1 MYLIRLR
8 IMTSK
13 ENMTISIDKAL
24 KKKIQS
30 IAKSAGV
37 NVSWLVNMYFAHIAN
52 TGEINLQLSAPKRVS
67 LWLDKAISFDEFN
80 SLLDK

>member
-1 MYLIRLR
+1 MYLISLR

-37 NVSWLVNMYFAHIAN
+37 NVS
-52 TGEINLQLSAPKRVS
+52 
-67 LWLDKAISFDEFN
+67 
-80 SLLDK
+80 